1 MIFQDFRYMC
11 QLGLSKQPLLNSENK
26 TYKYFNGPNWCDNYI
41 AGGNEVIEGLLGV
54 VVVEEEEEE
63 KEGEV
68 AIWIF
73 PLFCLA
79 PIVNDK

>member
-11 QLGLSKQPLLNSENK
+11 QLGLSKQPSLNSGKK
-26 TYKYFNGPNWCDNYI
+26 TYKYFNGPNYI

-63 KEGEV
+63 EEE
-68 AIWIF
+68 
-73 PLFCLA
+73 
-79 PIVNDK
+79 